1 MKVNHSFRVSTCT
14 HVSMIDKMHR
24 NCRLMAITIIT
35 ILIKGDHLIYILF
48 PHVIISRSAEP
59 QDECLSCGKLYLV
72 VVAAAAATSDNSNH
86 SPPAAL
92 VPSKGFC
99 KKCDHHSN
107 NNNNNNNRTET
118 GSLSDKESSYSIKR
132 SFNGSE
138 EELDGEE
145 EEEDEMEEDAYLE
158 VID

>member
-24 NCRLMAITIIT
+24 NCRLIAITIIT
-35 ILIKGDHLIYILF
+35 ILIKGNHLIYILF

-107 NNNNNNNRTET
+107 NNNNNRTET

>member
-24 NCRLMAITIIT
+24 NCRLMALTIIT

-72 VVAAAAATSDNSNH
+72 VVASAAATSDNSNH

-99 KKCDHHSN
+99 KKCDHHS
-107 NNNNNNNRTET
+107 NNNNNNRTET

>member
-72 VVAAAAATSDNSNH
+72 VVAAAVATSDNSNQ

-99 KKCDHHSN
+99 KKCDHHS
-107 NNNNNNNRTET
+107 NNNNRTET

>member
-35 ILIKGDHLIYILF
+35 ILIKADHLIYILF

-72 VVAAAAATSDNSNH
+72 VVASAAVTSDNSNH

-99 KKCDHHSN
+99 KKCDHHS
-107 NNNNNNNRTET
+107 NNNNNNRTET